1 MITILGY
8 IGFLSA
14 FFGATLVIYFSLL
27 KIKLI

>member
-8 IGFLSA
+8 IGFLDA
-14 FFGATLVIYFSLL
+14 FFGATVAIYFSLL

>member
-8 IGFLSA
+8 IGFLGA
-14 FFGATLVIYFSLL
+14 FFVSTIVIYFSLL

>member
-8 IGFLSA
+8 IGFLGA
-14 FFGATLVIYFSLL
+14 FFGATIVIYFSLL